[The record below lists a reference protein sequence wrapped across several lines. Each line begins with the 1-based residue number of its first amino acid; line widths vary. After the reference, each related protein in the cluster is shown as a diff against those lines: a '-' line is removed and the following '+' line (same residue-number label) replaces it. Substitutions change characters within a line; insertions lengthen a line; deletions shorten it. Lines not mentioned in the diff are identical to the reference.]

1 MSKSPKIE
9 TNDTPVVEKPVKAW
23 SLPYKVKCSVSGAVK
38 AVRHEVLLK
47 RLDNPKYHGTLRE
60 RFEQHMKDYK
70 CADVRRAERNA
81 LKEAAAKAKAE
92 AAANAPKGVQ
102 KQAAK

>member
-1 MSKSPKIE
+1 MSKSPKTE
-9 TNDTPVVEKPVKAW
+9 AKTEAAPKAW
-23 SLPYKVKCSVSGAVK
+23 SLPYKVTCSVSGAVK
-38 AVRHEVLLK
+38 AVRHEVLMK
-47 RLDNPKYHGTLRE
+47 RLDNPKYTGTLQE

-92 AAANAPKGVQ
+92 AAESEGVQ